1 MGSTGLLRRTSANTT
16 SVGPRR
22 GRPTVA
28 RPMLPTVH
36 SGIVQHTAHD
46 DTAYDVTRNKRRKTA
61 AARHANSTAESS
73 KLGTFEGV
81 FTPAILS
88 IWSIIVF
95 LRFSFI
101 VSEAGVVATL
111 MMFSVG
117 YTCVIFLVVPYLGI
131 SFILY

>member
-1 MGSTGLLRRTSANTT
+1 MAVKHGNSA
-16 SVGPRR
+16 P
-22 GRPTVA
+22 
-28 RPMLPTVH
+28 
-36 SGIVQHTAHD
+36 
-46 DTAYDVTRNKRRKTA
+46 
-61 AARHANSTAESS
+61 ESS

-81 FTPAILS
+81 FTPAVLS

-117 YTCVIFLVVPYLGI
+117 YMCVISVVPYLGI
-131 SFILY
+131 PFILR